1 VEASDSE
8 GVAPKTTALF
18 RADGGRVCETCRV
31 ADSFLTRFRGL
42 VGRVVLPPG
51 EGLLFPRTRS
61 VHTHFMRFPIDI
73 VFLDDD
79 DRVVRLVPGLR
90 PWRGA
95 AERDARAVLELAAGE
110 CERRRLRKGTRLV
123 RVDCTM
129 QSAA

>member
-1 VEASDSE
+1 MEASDSE
-8 GVAPKTTALF
+8 GVAAKTIALF

-42 VGRVVLPPG
+42 MGRAVLPPG

-95 AERDARAVLELAAGE
+95 VERDARTVLELAAGE
-110 CERRRLRKGTRLV
+110 CERAGVKPGDWLRLV
-123 RVDCTM
+123 P
-129 QSAA
+129 S